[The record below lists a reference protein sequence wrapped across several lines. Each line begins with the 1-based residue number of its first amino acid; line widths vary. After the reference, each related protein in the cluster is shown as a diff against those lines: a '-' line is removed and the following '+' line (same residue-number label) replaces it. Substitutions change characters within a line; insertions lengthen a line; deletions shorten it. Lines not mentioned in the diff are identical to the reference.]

1 MLSQLLGYVESWRRQ
16 IPLPATIGAVPSFQK
31 WLTFDKGQ
39 WISPA
44 RTTDSIFGAKHQWEG
59 SFHVVSW
66 NVNADAPFPK
76 SRISALLQAIRDTE
90 VTDILLLQEVSK
102 EALVHLLEDVW
113 IQQNWYTSD
122 AGFASFG
129 TQKFATITLLSK
141 RWIINHDVSL
151 GGLWRIPLPSRFGR
165 DALCCDLILNASSK
179 CALGRQALRIRL
191 INVHLDSLPINPSL
205 RPRQLSLAASYLS
218 AAGRG
223 LIAGDFN
230 TVLPEDEDL
239 ISTNKLTDGWAHL
252 YPEDSGFTWGV
263 YNGNPFPPNRLDR
276 VALLNLSPLAMTI
289 LKTHEVD
296 GHDKMVSDGSSESPD
311 VKVPF
316 SDHCGLLCKVK
327 WAEDQQVPERQG
339 LDSMVPHKINDSLIA
354 A

>member
-1 MLSQLLGYVESWRRQ
+1 MLSQLLSYLESWRRQ
-16 IPLPATIGAVPSFQK
+16 IPLPATTGAVPSFQE

-44 RTTDSIFGAKHQWEG
+44 RTTDTIFGARHQWEG
-59 SFHVVSW
+59 FFHLISW
-66 NVNADAPFPK
+66 NVNADAAFPR
-76 SRISALLQAIRDTE
+76 SRISALLQAIRNTE
-90 VTDILLLQEVSK
+90 VADILLLQEVSK
-102 EALVHLLEDVW
+102 EALVHLLEDPW

-141 RWIINHDVSL
+141 RWITSHNVSL
-151 GGLWRIPLPSRFGR
+151 GGLWRIHLPSRFGR
-165 DALCCDLILNASSK
+165 DALCCDLVLNASSK
-179 CALGRQALRIRL
+179 CAPGKQALRIRL

-223 LIAGDFN
+223 MIAGDFN

-239 ISTNKLTDGWAHL
+239 ISTNKLTDGWTHL
-252 YPEDSGFTWGV
+252 YPEDSGFTWGL
-263 YNGNPFPPNRLDR
+263 YTGNPFPPNRLDR
-276 VALLNLSPLAMTI
+276 VALLNLSPLTMTI

-296 GHDKMVSDGSSESPD
+296 GHGEMALDGSSESSD
-311 VKVPF
+311 MKVPF
-316 SDHCGLLCKVK
+316 SDHYGLLCKVK
-327 WAEDQQVPERQG
+327 WAEDLQVPEQQG
-339 LDSMVPHKINDSLIA
+339 LESRESHKSNDSLIA